1 LRADI
6 TQISA
11 ETGCEPEVVNKI
23 LQKLSLAPGA
33 LVGNNV
39 EHFLMTNPV
48 WEKPG
53 LSFAGDFYFIV
64 PMAIFSHIHL
74 IMRSLIREAEILPA
88 LEKRRSKFLE
98 SELIETFKT
107 VITDGAYHPN
117 FTGKYKGTD
126 FETDLVIK
134 IDRVLVIAEAKSAAL
149 SIEALRGAK
158 DRIKR
163 HIDDLVVDPSE
174 QSARIMTDQSS
185 GLTASTSG
193 YYPASPGDRLQ
204 SGLQSHEVPSP
215 TFQ

>member
-1 LRADI
+1 
-6 TQISA
+6 
-11 ETGCEPEVVNKI
+11 
-23 LQKLSLAPGA
+23 
-33 LVGNNV
+33 
-39 EHFLMTNPV
+39 MTNPV